1 VENQPFSTV
10 WQPFVGESPLGN
22 LLPERV
28 SFPYFIEGAEHHALK
43 VGSVI
48 ELGGKQLL
56 LGILIGYDNSPP
68 FALPASKVQ
77 MRAEL
82 AGLAAVRGQP
92 PLEILLLNAAA
103 YLREQYGGLGHEAL
117 RTAMAVLPTSAMIKS
132 DYLMSLWALIQQN
145 EDPDSSAMLEEFA
158 EIFPNVELPLINP
171 EIAEQLVCNELLVLT
186 VLNRREERNRL
197 VQGQA
202 ATYIVGEQAARTVA
216 ALLAT

>member
-1 VENQPFSTV
+1 
-10 WQPFVGESPLGN
+10 
-22 LLPERV
+22 V